1 MTNTIELTTEQK
13 AAMKIEAKDLGINVV
28 GKSAAKILDLIDEK
42 TGRTRELTMKVLSG
56 EEITEADE
64 ESLLPAKDP
73 ASLHQIRQIAKELKI
88 PYTKTTPR
96 ADLVFAIADVK
107 GWANEKAEVI
117 EYLLVGGTIE
127 EVPGFTGVAPKPNNR
142 ETSAGGKVEPQEPKK
157 PRKPT
162 KSTDAAKPASKPARK
177 MKEKAK
183 TKPGDNVVSIQDI
196 CDELDVEG
204 RVARRK
210 LRGSDIV
217 KPSES
222 GWIWEA
228 GHADIAKVKEL
239 LKK

>member
-1 MTNTIELTTEQK
+1 MTTFTAEQK
-13 AAMKIEAKDLGINVV
+13 AAIKEQAKALGINVV
-28 GKSAAKILDLIDEK
+28 GKSIEK
-42 TGRTRELTMKVLSG
+42 LQTLVL
-56 EEITEADE
+56 EKQPEAPEDS
-64 ESLLPAKDP
+64 SLEHVRKLAT
-73 ASLHQIRQIAKELKI
+73 ELKI
-88 PYTKTTPR
+88 KYTKSTTR
-96 ADLVFAIADVK
+96 EELVFAIADVK

-117 EYLLVGGTIE
+117 EFLIAGGNIE
-127 EVPGFTGVAPKPNNR
+127 ELPGFTAIAPKPNSR

-162 KSTDAAKPASKPARK
+162 KATDATKPASKPVRR

>member
-1 MTNTIELTTEQK
+1 MTNTIELTNEQK

-28 GKSAAKILDLIDEK
+28 GKSVAKILDLIDEK
-42 TGRTRELTMKVLSG
+42 TGRTRELTLKVLSG
-56 EEITEADE
+56 DVTPADE
-64 ESLLPAKDP
+64 QSLLPAKKDP

-127 EVPGFTGVAPKPNNR
+127 EVPGFTAIAPKPNSR

-162 KSTDAAKPASKPARK
+162 KATAAAKPASKPA
-177 MKEKAK
+177 KA
-183 TKPGDNVVSIQDI
+183 TSAKPKATGDTVSIQDI
-196 CDELDVEG
+196 CDELNVEG

>member
-1 MTNTIELTTEQK
+1 MTTFTAEQK
-13 AAMKIEAKDLGINVV
+13 AAIKEQAKALGINVV
-28 GKSAAKILDLIDEK
+28 GKSIEKLQTLILEK
-42 TGRTRELTMKVLSG
+42 QP
-56 EEITEADE
+56 EAPEDS
-64 ESLLPAKDP
+64 SLEHVRKLAT
-73 ASLHQIRQIAKELKI
+73 ELKI
-88 PYTKTTPR
+88 KYTKSTTR
-96 ADLVFAIADVK
+96 EELVFAIADVK

-117 EYLLVGGTIE
+117 EFLIAGGNIE
-127 EVPGFTGVAPKPNNR
+127 ELPGFTAIAPKPNSR

-162 KSTDAAKPASKPARK
+162 KATDAAKPASKPA
-177 MKEKAK
+177 KAASA
-183 TKPGDNVVSIQDI
+183 KPKATGETVSIQDI
-196 CDELDVEG
+196 CEELDVEG

-222 GWIWEA
+222 GWNWEA

>member
-127 EVPGFTGVAPKPNNR
+127 EVPGFTGIAPKPNNR

-157 PRKPT
+157 PRKLN
-162 KSTDAAKPASKPARK
+162 KAKDAAKPASKPRK
-177 MKEKAK
+177 ASAKA
-183 TKPGDNVVSIQDI
+183 TSKPEGDLVSIQDI
-196 CDELDVEG
+196 CDELSVEG

>member
-1 MTNTIELTTEQK
+1 MTTFTAEQK
-13 AAMKIEAKDLGINVV
+13 TEIKNQAKALGINVV
-28 GKSAAKILDLIDEK
+28 GKSIEKLVGLIEQAAVSNAPED
-42 TGRTRELTMKVLSG
+42 
-56 EEITEADE
+56 
-64 ESLLPAKDP
+64 
-73 ASLHQIRQIAKELKI
+73 ASMEHVRKLATELKI
-88 PYTKTTPR
+88 KYTKSTTR
-96 ADLVFAIADVK
+96 EELVFAIADVK

-117 EYLLVGGTIE
+117 EFLISGGNIE
-127 EVPGFTGVAPKPNNR
+127 ELPGFTGVAPKPNSR

-162 KSTDAAKPASKPARK
+162 KATDAAKPASKPA
-177 MKEKAK
+177 KA
-183 TKPGDNVVSIQDI
+183 TSAKPKATGETVSIQDI
-196 CDELDVEG
+196 CEELGVEG

-222 GWIWEA
+222 GWNWEA